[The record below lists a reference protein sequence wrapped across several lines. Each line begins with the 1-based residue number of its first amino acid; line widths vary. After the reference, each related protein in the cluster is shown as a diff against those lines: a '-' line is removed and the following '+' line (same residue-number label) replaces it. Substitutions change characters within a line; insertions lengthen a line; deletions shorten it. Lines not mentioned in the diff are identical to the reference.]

1 MADLFDKEELNVV
14 GSLFGTSP
22 EGLALAREKA
32 AYTQGTAAGTNLL
45 GGILGQAGAFAER
58 GATGLRQATGI
69 QTPDEQ
75 LANLRQQ
82 AQQQFDTNTPQGL
95 AQAAQF
101 LNQNGDAVGARQMVM
116 LAQGQMQKTATLGKT
131 LEETRQLG
139 RKEIEVGVPG
149 QPEMMQRVL
158 VDKDGNIIQNLG
170 SPYSRFTQ
178 KTNLTMINQ
187 GPKNV
192 LEIDKEQ
199 AQNYATALQTAAKT
213 LPTLDR
219 MQGLLDK
226 GVISGSV
233 AETRAAT
240 LGILQGLGANTE
252 GATKKLANTE
262 AFNKELINLLQGVIK
277 QYGANPSNI
286 DVKTAL
292 QGLPE
297 LVKSPQGI
305 QQVLT
310 TLTKA
315 NRDTYNEAKTGLEY
329 FRKNQ
334 GSFSGYEPKVPL
346 GLTETPKIK
355 LEKPIDQMT
364 AAELEA
370 ALKQ

>member
-1 MADLFDKEELNVV
+1 MADLFDKEELGVV

-22 EGLALAREKA
+22 EGLALAREQQ
-32 AYTQGTAAGTNLL
+32 AYTRGTSAGTNLL
-45 GGILGQAGAFAER
+45 GGILGQTNAFAER
-58 GATGLRQATGI
+58 GATGLRQALG
-69 QTPDEQ
+69 QQLPEEA

-101 LNQNGDAVGARQMVM
+101 LNQQGDAVGARQMVM

-149 QPEMMQRVL
+149 QPDMVQKVL
-158 VDKDGNIIQNLG
+158 VDKDGNILQPLG
-170 SPYSRFTQ
+170 APYSRFTQ
-178 KTNLTMINQ
+178 KTNLSVINQ

-199 AQNYATALQTAAKT
+199 AQTYAKSLEAAAKT

-219 MQGLLDK
+219 MQSLLNQ
-226 GVISGSV
+226 GVISGTA
-233 AETRAAT
+233 AEARTAT
-240 LGILQGLGANTE
+240 LGVLQGLGMNTDK
-252 GATKKLANTE
+252 ARNSLANTE
-262 AFNKELINLLQGVIK
+262 AYQKELINLLQGVIK
-277 QYGANPSNI
+277 QYGANPSNV

-297 LVKSPQGI
+297 LVKSPQGV

-315 NRDTYNEAKTGLEY
+315 NRDTYTEAKTGLDY

-334 GSFSGYEPKVPL
+334 GSFSGYEPKTPL
-346 GLTETPKIK
+346 GLIEQPTIK
-355 LEKPIDQMT
+355 LEKPLSQMS

-370 ALKQ
+370 ALK

>member
-1 MADLFDKEELNVV
+1 MADLFDKEELSVV

-22 EGLALAREKA
+22 EGLALAREQQ
-32 AYTQGTAAGTNLL
+32 AYGRGTAAGTNLL
-45 GGILGQAGAFAER
+45 GGILGQTGAFSER
-58 GATGLRQATGI
+58 GATGLRQAFGQ
-69 QTPDEQ
+69 QTPEEA

-101 LNQNGDAVGARQMVM
+101 LNQQGDAVGARQMVM
-116 LAQGQMQKTATLGKT
+116 LAQGQMQKTATLSKT

-149 QPEMMQRVL
+149 QPDMVQKVL
-158 VDKDGNIIQNLG
+158 VDKDGNIIQQLG
-170 SPYSRFTQ
+170 APYSRFTQ
-178 KTNLTMINQ
+178 KTNLSVINQ

-199 AQNYATALQTAAKT
+199 ATNYATALNTAAKT

-219 MQGLLDK
+219 MQKLIDQ
-226 GVISGSV
+226 GVISGTA
-233 AETRAAT
+233 AEARTAT
-240 LGILQGLGANTE
+240 LGVLQGLGMNTDK
-252 GATKKLANTE
+252 ATKNLANTE
-262 AFNKELINLLQGVIK
+262 AYQKELINLLQGVIK
-277 QYGANPSNI
+277 QYGANPSNV

-297 LVKSPQGI
+297 LVKSPQGV

-315 NRDTYNEAKTGLEY
+315 NRDTYNEAKTGLDY

-334 GSFSGYEPKVPL
+334 GSFSGYEPKTPI
-346 GLTETPKIK
+346 GLVESPTIK
-355 LEKPIDQMT
+355 LDKPLSQMS
-364 AAELEA
+364 AEELQA
-370 ALKQ
+370 ALK